1 MFFFHENKY
10 DGSSTNPTNQKG
22 GSRVADFIFFY
33 VSAASHHF
41 LSPIILEEHIPFLPT
56 FILTERDP

>member
-1 MFFFHENKY
+1 MYIFFFYENKY

-22 GSRVADFIFFY
+22 RVADFIFFY

>member
-1 MFFFHENKY
+1 MRTNTMDPRQILPTKKVPTKNK
-10 DGSSTNPTNQKG
+10 
-22 GSRVADFIFFY
+22 VADFIFFY